1 MAAAGVRA
9 SIAMIIVIGLC
20 TLIAQSG
27 HIAVAQNNT
36 SQQRIADDFKLTV
49 KIIGLD
55 YSVGSVKVWMTAP
68 DGTTVTKLV
77 DATNLLNSLDDDDNN
92 AIEVLL
98 AANKGFVQLG
108 DEFTACV
115 KILEDKDKIGKHF
128 ACEKDTH
135 KSSDGTEII
144 TIRL

>member
-1 MAAAGVRA
+1 MTAAGVRV
-9 SIAMIIVIGLC
+9 SIAVIIVIGLC
-20 TLIAQSG
+20 TLIPQSG

-55 YSVGSVKVWMTAP
+55 YSVGNVKVWMTAP

-98 AANKGFVQLG
+98 A
-108 DEFTACV
+108 
-115 KILEDKDKIGKHF
+115 
-128 ACEKDTH
+128 
-135 KSSDGTEII
+135 
-144 TIRL
+144 

>member
-1 MAAAGVRA
+1 MAAAGVWA
-9 SIAMIIVIGLC
+9 SIATIIVIGLC

-27 HIAVAQNNT
+27 HIALAQNNT
-36 SQQRIADDFKLTV
+36 SQQRIAGDFKLTV

-55 YSVGSVKVWMTAP
+55 YSVGSAKVWMTAP

-92 AIEVLL
+92 AIEVPL

-135 KSSDGTEII
+135 KSSDGTDII